1 MSYDAFMK
9 YMIIEYISVNCVIL
23 EDYLVMGSAGLF
35 PCVNFHGLWNKKQDS
50 SKVILID

>member
-23 EDYLVMGSAGLF
+23 EDYLVMGSAGSF
-35 PCVNFHGLWNKKQDS
+35 PAVDFHGLWKKKQDS
-50 SKVILID
+50 SKVKLLD